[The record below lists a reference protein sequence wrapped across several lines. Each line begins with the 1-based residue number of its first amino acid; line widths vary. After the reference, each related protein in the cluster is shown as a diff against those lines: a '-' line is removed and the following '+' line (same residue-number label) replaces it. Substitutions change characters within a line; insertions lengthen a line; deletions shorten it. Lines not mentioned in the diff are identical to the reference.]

1 MERKKQSKI
10 DINFIRSLDKLDNF
24 NKYRKQFKIPNKFIY
39 FGANTLGLTP
49 QNTITLINNF
59 YKDLSENGVLGWR
72 DNNWLKLNKLIGNKI
87 AKIIGSKSSEVIL
100 SDSTSVNL
108 FKLLYSAVKLGKNKK
123 RKIILTDNKNFPTD
137 NYIISGLAR
146 DLGLVVKFVPRGKLI
161 QNINR
166 DILVVST
173 TQVDFVSGEVLDLE
187 ILSNKAQKY
196 GSISL
201 IDLSH
206 SVGILP
212 LYLDKW
218 NIDFAVGCTYK
229 YLNGG
234 PGSPAFI
241 YVNKKHVHKT
251 EIILQ
256 GWFGHKKPF
265 NFEFK
270 YSPYQ
275 GVEKYLTGTP
285 SIISMKQLEA
295 SLNIYS
301 KLNIVKLRKKSF
313 SQTSLLIEL
322 ISKHYETS
330 NIKVIS
336 PGGSCR
342 GGHVAITHPNA
353 AKLIKAYEN
362 NGLLGDYRPP
372 NVIRF
377 GISPVYNSYND
388 IWNAAKIINK
398 RYI

>member
-1 MERKKQSKI
+1 MMIKER
-10 DINFIRSLDKLDNF
+10 
-24 NKYRKQFKIPNKFIY
+24 Y
-39 FGANTLGLTP
+39 
-49 QNTITLINNF
+49 
-59 YKDLSENGVLGWR
+59 
-72 DNNWLKLNKLIGNKI
+72 
-87 AKIIGSKSSEVIL
+87 
-100 SDSTSVNL
+100 
-108 FKLLYSAVKLGKNKK
+108 
-123 RKIILTDNKNFPTD
+123 
-137 NYIISGLAR
+137 
-146 DLGLVVKFVPRGKLI
+146 
-161 QNINR
+161 
-166 DILVVST
+166 
-173 TQVDFVSGEVLDLE
+173 
-187 ILSNKAQKY
+187 
-196 GSISL
+196 
-201 IDLSH
+201 
-206 SVGILP
+206 
-212 LYLDKW
+212 
-218 NIDFAVGCTYK
+218 
-229 YLNGG
+229 
-234 PGSPAFI
+234 
-241 YVNKKHVHKT
+241 KKHVHKT

-275 GVEKYLTGTP
+275 GIEKYLTGTP

-377 GISPVYNSYND
+377 GISPIYNSYND
-388 IWNAAKIINK
+388 IWNAASPLHSSTSVPSSSARERRRRRPPSGKSD
-398 RYI
+398 RDGTGTEAPEA